1 MARLKAMTDHTDGFM
16 LAEIDLKLRGPGEVY
31 GVRQS
36 GMPDLKVAN
45 LMNGILLDR
54 VRKAA
59 ERFLEKLA

>member
-1 MARLKAMTDHTDGFM
+1 MTDHTDGFM

-59 ERFLEKLA
+59 EAFLKKLA